1 MSENLNEKYKKIIDF
16 LYNVSASYCDEL
28 GIQIEIE
35 IPKDDKLN
43 ASVRYVK
50 DNIYHINIFPRCL
63 NLDYIIQDITKRYTA
78 DDLQFFWRFKNLS
91 VFERFEEDT
100 YREDLNNLFATI
112 ILLHIFY
119 HECGHIY
126 ANHVDV
132 SGNMYVEYDSTRIG
146 SYEIQERE
154 MVADW
159 LSTNNVIQWM
169 FCSIVSYDNFDPKEI
184 LSIFKHIIIFY
195 WLSLT
200 IEFQIFDSNH
210 MDMERIDDLSKLTHP
225 LPAVRLFYSIEAM
238 RESMANILTRYG
250 FDDNQSE
257 MGVNTIIKDVYMWIE
272 SFLGITNAP
281 IDIMKNKPKIT
292 DHYIKLRDISYENE
306 AKENT
311 YYHLMPLPDEY
322 RKTYE
327 EYRISQEI

>member
-1 MSENLNEKYKKIIDF
+1 MSENLNERYKKIIDF

-35 IPKDDKLN
+35 IPRDDMLN

-50 DNIYHINIFPRCL
+50 DNIYHINIYPSCL
-63 NLDYIIQDITKRYTA
+63 NLDYLIQNITKRYTA
-78 DDLQFFWRFKNLS
+78 DDLQYFWRFKNLS
-91 VFERFEEDT
+91 VFERFEDDT

-126 ANHVDV
+126 ANHVDAF
-132 SGNMYVEYDSTRIG
+132 GNIYAEYDSKRIG
-146 SYEIQERE
+146 SYEIQEHE

-169 FCSIVSYDNFDPKEI
+169 FCSIVSHDNYDLEEI
-184 LSIFKHIIIFY
+184 LSILKHIIIFY

-210 MDMERIDDLSKLTHP
+210 MDMKGIDDLSKLTHP

-238 RESMANILTRYG
+238 RESIADILKEYG
-250 FDDNQSE
+250 LDDNQSE
-257 MGVNTIIKDVYMWIE
+257 VGVNTIIEEIYIWIE
-272 SFLGITNAP
+272 SFLGITDVP
-281 IDIMKNKPKIT
+281 IDIKKRDFQII
-292 DHYIKLRDISYENE
+292 DCYIKLRDIPYKSGTEKNI
-306 AKENT
+306 

-322 RKTYE
+322 RKDCEKYG
-327 EYRISQEI
+327 ILQEK

>member
-1 MSENLNEKYKKIIDF
+1 M
-16 LYNVSASYCDEL
+16 
-28 GIQIEIE
+28 
-35 IPKDDKLN
+35 
-43 ASVRYVK
+43 
-50 DNIYHINIFPRCL
+50 
-63 NLDYIIQDITKRYTA
+63 
-78 DDLQFFWRFKNLS
+78 QFFWRFKNLS
-91 VFERFEEDT
+91 AFEHFEDDT
-100 YREDLNNLFATI
+100 YREDLNNLFSTI

-132 SGNMYVEYDSTRIG
+132 SGNIHVEYDSTRIG

-159 LSTNNVIQWM
+159 LSTNNVIHWI
-169 FCSIVSYDNFDPKEI
+169 FGTIVSDDNFNPKEI

-210 MDMERIDDLSKLTHP
+210 MDIEKIDDLSKLTHP

-238 RESMANILTRYG
+238 RESMANILTAYG
-250 FDDNQSE
+250 LDDNQSE
-257 MGVNTIIKDVYMWIE
+257 IKINSIIKDAYMWIE
-272 SFLGITNAP
+272 SFLNITNAP
-281 IDIMKNKPKIT
+281 INIKKNKSKIT
-292 DHYIKLRDISYENE
+292 DHYIKLRDIPYEKG

-311 YYHLMPLPDEY
+311 YYHLIPLPNEY
-322 RKTYE
+322 RKAYE
-327 EYRISQEI
+327 EYRISQEQGAIGK